1 MYSELVQLNGFLI
14 PMIRLTGNFGISS
27 LKCNV
32 HLKELK
38 GTEVKKKKK
47 KIEIWNPVLLSW
59 PWFKLSLGI

>member
-1 MYSELVQLNGFLI
+1 
-14 PMIRLTGNFGISS
+14 MIRLTGNFGISS

-47 KIEIWNPVLLSW
+47 KIEIWNSVLLSW